1 MGWAW
6 PSSAPACSLT
16 NLWFG
21 VCQTYFI
28 HVQAN
33 LIQTWVSGW
42 AELDP
47 AQPQLV
53 HWLICGS
60 EFWGNFISKNKMGS
74 LSHKIIINII
84 DINIVLREGLKKRWN
99 FPKVGGRG
107 SKNKKKTTFP
117 KTVHFYLECHN
128 SARNVI
134 KFFGPPT
141 NSAVALHWSLC
152 KLAYI

>member
-1 MGWAW
+1 MWINFNFQNKVDSLSYEIIINYTFGHLLRLILTPFKPILFRLKFKLGWAW

-28 HVQAN
+28 PVQAN

-60 EFWGNFISKNKMGS
+60 EFWGNFISKNKMGF

-84 DINIVLREGLKKRWN
+84 DINIVLREGLKKIGIFQKWGEGVQ
-99 FPKVGGRG
+99 K
-107 SKNKKKTTFP
+107 
-117 KTVHFYLECHN
+117 
-128 SARNVI
+128 
-134 KFFGPPT
+134 
-141 NSAVALHWSLC
+141 
-152 KLAYI
+152 